1 MGFKLKNRDK
11 IFYEGKAKILYF
23 SDKKNTLIQYFKDDT
38 TAFNAKKMDK
48 INKKGILNNF
58 ISAHLFKGLEQIN
71 IPHHFIKII
80 SEREQLI
87 KQLKIFKIEIISRN
101 YAAGSICKRLGIN
114 EGYKF
119 NNPLIEFC
127 LKDDKFNDPI
137 ISKQH
142 IQNLQLASKNE
153 IKKIIEL
160 TSKINYF
167 LTGIFYSIGIKF
179 IDFKLEFGKSYKSND
194 TNIYLADEISPDN
207 CRLWDIDSN
216 KKLDKDRYRDDLGG
230 LLEAYL
236 DVSRRLGIK
245 KVF

>member
-1 MGFKLKNRDK
+1 MKKKGK

-71 IPHHFIKII
+71 IPHHFIRTI
-80 SEREQLI
+80 SDREQLI
-87 KQLKIFKIEIISRN
+87 KQLKIFKIEIILRN
-101 YAAGSICKRLGIN
+101 YAAGSICKRLAIK
-114 EGYKF
+114 EGYRF
-119 NNPLIEFC
+119 NKPLIEFC
-127 LKDDKFNDPI
+127 LKEDNLNDPI

-142 IQNLQLASKNE
+142 IQNLQLANKNE
-153 IKKIIEL
+153 IKRIIKL
-160 TSKINYF
+160 TNKINYF
-167 LTGIFYSIGIKF
+167 LTGLFFSIGIKF
-179 IDFKLEFGKSYKSND
+179 IDFKLEFGKSYQGKD
-194 TNIYLADEISPDN
+194 TKIYLADEISPDN
-207 CRLWDIDSN
+207 CRLWDINSN
-216 KKLDKDRYRDDLGG
+216 KRLDKDRYRNDLGG

-236 DVSRRLGIK
+236 DVSNRLGIK